1 LGPELRLGRVVDY
14 DERRGLGTVAADP
27 MPGAGD
33 PGPLPFHCTAI
44 ADGSRS
50 IEPGLAVAF
59 SVVASHGGG
68 REAVAVTKLPAPS
81 VAPS

>member
-1 LGPELRLGRVVDY
+1 LGPELRLGHVVDY

-27 MPGAGD
+27 VPGAGD
-33 PGPLPFHCTAI
+33 PGPFRFHCTAI

-68 REAVAVTKLPAPS
+68 REAVAVTKLPAAA
-81 VAPS
+81 APS